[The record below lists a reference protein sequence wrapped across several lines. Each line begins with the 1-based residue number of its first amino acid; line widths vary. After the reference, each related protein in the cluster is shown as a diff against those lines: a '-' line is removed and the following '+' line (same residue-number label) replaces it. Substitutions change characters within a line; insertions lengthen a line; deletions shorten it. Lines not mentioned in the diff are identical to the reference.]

1 MFHTAWGRLYKAEFL
16 KKNNI
21 TFIEKNVICEDEG
34 FFIKTLS
41 HYPSISYIQDVGVM
55 YRIRKG
61 SIISKSLENKNAAKE
76 KIKHVKLVLNDAFEH
91 IAKTNSKKLS
101 KKLIKKVKQS
111 QTYGRYF
118 DINFINIIK
127 IILRENDKAIRLF
140 NLSLYKEKIKDE
152 QTKVYK
158 VLGIE
163 IKKEKI
169 NKAK

>member
-1 MFHTAWGRLYKAEFL
+1 
-16 KKNNI
+16 
-21 TFIEKNVICEDEG
+21 
-34 FFIKTLS
+34 
-41 HYPSISYIQDVGVM
+41 M